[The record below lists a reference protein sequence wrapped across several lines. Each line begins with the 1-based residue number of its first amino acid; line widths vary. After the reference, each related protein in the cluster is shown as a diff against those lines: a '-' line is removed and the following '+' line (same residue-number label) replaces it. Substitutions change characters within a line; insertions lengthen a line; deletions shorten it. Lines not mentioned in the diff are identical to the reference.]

1 MKTKTNP
8 PRRPSSVL
16 LGLIFGAIAVFPK
29 FEPKR
34 YAKVSKIVVL
44 IIIIKNHLSI
54 QEKW

>member
-44 IIIIKNHLSI
+44 IIIIK
-54 QEKW
+54 KR